1 MKKSIME
8 IEVKNFVVQGIVK
21 TKEDGLNRAV
31 IKLLIEHPESKQ
43 FSVEVED
50 KIYLERAKMPHIAA
64 FFRSIGLKK
73 RGVPMKMQ
81 WDNLEGLSGKC
92 ALIKNSYGDY
102 NILRYLDKTME

>member
-1 MKKSIME
+1 MQRSILS
-8 IEVKNFVVQGIVK
+8 IEVKDFVVQEIVK
-21 TKEDGLNRAV
+21 TEEDGLNRAV

-50 KIYLERAKMPHIAA
+50 KIYLERASLPHIAA

-73 RGVPMKMQ
+73 KGVPMKMQ

-92 ALIKNSYGDY
+92 ALTKNSYGNY